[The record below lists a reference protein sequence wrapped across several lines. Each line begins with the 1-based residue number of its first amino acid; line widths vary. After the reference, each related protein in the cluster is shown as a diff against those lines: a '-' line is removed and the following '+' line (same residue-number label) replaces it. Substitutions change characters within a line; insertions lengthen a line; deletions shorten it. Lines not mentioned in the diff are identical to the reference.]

1 MMMTKSVEE
10 TIDLMK
16 EFPRSYSS
24 NLSSDLDASVLS
36 RIIRSSAFSC
46 FFATIAWHYPRY
58 LVNNESNI
66 ASKVPPYQQT
76 QAGDVILDFNLN
88 QPLVDPPTIPSK
100 STYSFQ
106 MILGSLLHLPKLQ

>member
-1 MMMTKSVEE
+1 MMTESVEE

-24 NLSSDLDASVLS
+24 NLSSDLDASILS

-46 FFATIAWHYPRY
+46 FFALIAWHYPRY
-58 LVNNESNI
+58 LIKTESYI

-88 QPLVDPPTIPSK
+88 QPLVDPPTIPCK
-100 STYSFQ
+100 LTYLFR
-106 MILGSLLHLPKLQ
+106 